1 VKKTSLLIIIFIIYS
16 FNIALPQ
23 APIIVWQNT
32 IGGDNEDELNS
43 IQQTTDGGY
52 ILGGNSLS
60 EISGDKTEASQ
71 GFSDYWVIKLDA
83 TGQTIEWQNTIGG
96 QDYDK
101 LNSIQQTTDGG
112 YILGGYSS
120 SGISGDKTEA
130 SKGSND
136 YWVVKLDAT
145 GQTIEWQNTIGGNVH
160 DELTTI
166 QQTAD
171 GGYILGGY
179 SQSGIS
185 GDKTELNQGSWDYW
199 VVKLDATGQ
208 TIEWQNTIGGSNRDE
223 LNSIQ
228 QTADGGYI
236 LGGYSE
242 SGADGDKN
250 EANQGDKD
258 YWVIKLDATGQTI
271 EWQNTL
277 GGSDKEFLY
286 SIQQTTDGGYILGG
300 NSLSE
305 ISGDKTEA
313 SQGFSDYW
321 VIKLDATGQAIEWQ
335 NTLGGSGYDIL
346 NSIQQT
352 TDGGYILGGYSNSGM
367 SGDKTETIIGYFDY
381 WVIKLDATGQTIEW
395 QNTIGGSS
403 NDFLNS
409 IQQTIDG
416 GYILGGYSESGA
428 DGDKNENSQGNKDYW
443 AIKLDSDP
451 AFVTIESDGNEG
463 MLPNQFIILPAYP
476 NPFNPI
482 TTITYGIDTDSR
494 ITVKI
499 YDITGQLITTL
510 INTEQTQGWH
520 SVVWNGTNQYNK
532 QVPAGIYLSKI
543 TSNNTSK
550 TTKLM
555 LLK

>member
-1 VKKTSLLIIIFIIYS
+1 MKKTSLLIIIFIIYS

-52 ILGGNSLS
+52 ILGG
-60 EISGDKTEASQ
+60 
-71 GFSDYWVIKLDA
+71 
-83 TGQTIEWQNTIGG
+83 
-96 QDYDK
+96 
-101 LNSIQQTTDGG
+101 
-112 YILGGYSS
+112 YSS

-130 SKGSND
+130 SQGSND

-145 GQTIEWQNTIGGNVH
+145 GQTIEWQNTIGGSGH

-171 GGYILGGY
+171 GGYILGGR

-199 VVKLDATGQ
+199 VVKLDVTGQ

-228 QTADGGYI
+228 QTTDGGYI
-236 LGGYSE
+236 LGGYSESGADGDKTETSQGDIDYWAIKLDATGQTIEWQNTIGGNDKEFLYSIQQTTDGGYILGGNSLSDISGDKTEASQGFSDYWVIKLDANGQTIEWQNTIGGSGHDILYSIQQTTDGGYILGGYSNSGESGDKTETLKGWFDYWVVKLDATGQTIEWQNTIGGSNKDELYSILQTTDGGYILGGHSE

-258 YWVIKLDATGQTI
+258 YWVIKLG
-271 EWQNTL
+271 
-277 GGSDKEFLY
+277 
-286 SIQQTTDGGYILGG
+286 
-300 NSLSE
+300 
-305 ISGDKTEA
+305 
-313 SQGFSDYW
+313 
-321 VIKLDATGQAIEWQ
+321 
-335 NTLGGSGYDIL
+335 
-346 NSIQQT
+346 
-352 TDGGYILGGYSNSGM
+352 
-367 SGDKTETIIGYFDY
+367 
-381 WVIKLDATGQTIEW
+381 
-395 QNTIGGSS
+395 
-403 NDFLNS
+403 
-409 IQQTIDG
+409 
-416 GYILGGYSESGA
+416 
-428 DGDKNENSQGNKDYW
+428 
-443 AIKLDSDP
+443 SDP

-476 NPFNPI
+476 NPFNPS

-510 INTEQTQGWH
+510 TNTERTQGWH